1 MKIDK
6 TDRNVILCG
15 LQIDEISA
23 VDEPAQEGAK
33 ITMLKRK
40 NTENDKGTDME
51 TKDTGNI
58 DSKVNIKKSMA
69 KLSAELGRL
78 KNVVALNPKERIFF
92 EDLVE
97 DEQASFLGAKSDVR
111 MAKMDAVSHKAK
123 VNDPIVYT
131 TLDGLKL
138 YKSAGD
144 VLIQMAKVNDD
155 LKTRLDDAEAVL
167 DREKLEKRANI
178 ELAHMPGT
186 VRERA
191 ALLKAVDSMADPLKE
206 GAMKILVAQNKNMQ
220 RAYKTFGV
228 SISPSDDDSSVDKMD
243 KMAKALMDKNPGMT
257 IEKAGAQVL
266 LTPEGSDLYSQTCN

>member
-33 ITMLKRK
+33 VTMLKRK

-58 DSKVNIKKSMA
+58 DSKVNIEKSMA

-92 EDLVE
+92 DDLVE

-111 MAKMDAVSHKAK
+111 MAKMDAVIHKAK
-123 VNDPIVYT
+123 ADDPIVYT

-144 VLIQMAKVNDD
+144 ALIQMAKVNDD

-228 SISPSDDDSSVDKMD
+228 SIPPSDEDSSVDKMD